1 MQLLQLERE
10 YLQLHRDITVQSL
23 TVQPSVQNNLL
34 TFIDSPLVKAVQNGR
49 ILLLDEADKAP
60 LEVVSIIKSL
70 IEDGEMVLTDGR
82 RIVKNATKP
91 NEISIHPNFRMIV
104 LANKPGFPFH
114 GNDFFRECGDL
125 FSAHYIDNP
134 KMEDEVILLQS
145 YAPDVPREIL
155 EQLSRTFTDLRK
167 LVENEL
173 LHYPYSTREL
183 VNIVKHMQQFPD
195 DGIASA
201 LKNVLDFDS
210 YEKNNAEQLKRVF
223 EKHGIPVDIP
233 AELHVEHAEVHKV
246 RKELLYKVTLEKS
259 TKTMLRKVVTLYQ
272 SLNNK

>member
-1 MQLLQLERE
+1 MLQLERE

-34 TFIDSPLVKAVQNGR
+34 TFIDSPLVKAVQHGR

-82 RIVKNATKP
+82 RIVKHATKP
-91 NEISIHPNFRMIV
+91 NEIQIHPNFRMIV

-134 KMEDEVILLQS
+134 KTEDEVILLQS
-145 YAPDVPREIL
+145 YGPDVPKEIL
-155 EQLSRTFTDLRK
+155 EQLSRAFTDLRK

-183 VNIVKHMQQFPD
+183 VNIVKHMQQFPN
-195 DGIASA
+195 DGISSA

-233 AELHVEHAEVHKV
+233 AELQVEHAEVHKV
-246 RKELLYKVTLEKS
+246 KKELLYKVTLEKCKFFHYLCTCS
-259 TKTMLRKVVTLYQ
+259 RRA
-272 SLNNK
+272 SSE